1 MRRMETTVTESNT
14 GGGEVSSTSSPP
26 VKKNDALRRLF
37 RRWSYHAVSAVS
49 SNTGGKIL
57 KKHGLREYFEPY
69 FEHRDSAVELL
80 TISKDAQSPG
90 SRLNKAKVSMFIERE
105 SRQSIYLWILLCVVW
120 VVTLFLIFVRGGKG
134 TSSIFGVENCG
145 GIY

>member
-1 MRRMETTVTESNT
+1 METMETSVTESNT
-14 GGGEVSSTSSPP
+14 GGGEVSSTRSPP
-26 VKKNDALRRLF
+26 INKKDALRRLF
-37 RRWSYHAVSAVS
+37 RRWSYHAVS

-69 FEHRDSAVELL
+69 FEHKDSAVELL

-90 SRLNKAKVSMFIERE
+90 KRLNKAKVSMFIERE